1 MLFLNFAYM
10 GDNIPTILLLLHSS
24 NREMTYNPSNMKLN
38 YDFLIIGS
46 GIAGLS
52 YALKVAPYG
61 KVAII
66 SKTKLDDT
74 NTRYAQGGIAAVT
87 YNPDNFDKHVADTLS
102 AGCNFND
109 KSVVE
114 MVVREGPAQ
123 IEQLVQWGIQFDIN
137 ESGKFDL
144 AKEGGHTEH
153 RILHF
158 KDITGYE
165 IQRGL
170 MHQIRINKNIDVFE
184 DHFSIDLIT
193 QHHLGRI
200 ITRYDRDIECFGAYV
215 LDKNRSKVITF
226 LAPVTMIATGGS
238 GNLYLNTTNPEVAT
252 GDGISMVYRAK
263 GLIENMEFMQFHP
276 TAFYNQGVKPTFL
289 ITEALRGFGAKL
301 RNCSGQEFMK
311 KYDSRLELAPRD
323 VVARAID
330 QEMKIH
336 GDDFV
341 YLDCRHLDT
350 KTLLEHFPNIAEHVR
365 KYGVDI
371 TKDLVPVVFAAHYQ
385 CGGIKVDKN
394 GQSYINY
401 LYAAGE
407 VASTGLHGANRL
419 ASNSL
424 LEAVVFADKA
434 AQHAITVFRSHQI
447 PQNIPDWNDEGT
459 TPNEEMVLITQS
471 IKEVQHIMS
480 NYVGIVRSNL
490 RLERA
495 ISRLEILYKETED
508 LYRRSKVI
516 PKLCELRNLINVGY
530 LVIKYAMRRKES
542 IGLHFNIDYPPKV
555 SD

>member
-1 MLFLNFAYM
+1 
-10 GDNIPTILLLLHSS
+10 
-24 NREMTYNPSNMKLN
+24 MKLH
-38 YDFLIIGS
+38 YDFLVIGS
-46 GIAGLS
+46 GIGGLS
-52 YALKVAPYG
+52 FALKVAPYG

-66 SKTKLDDT
+66 TKTKLDDT

-87 YNPDNFDKHVADTLS
+87 YNPDNFEKHVRDTLA

-109 KSVVE
+109 VSVVE
-114 MVVREGPAQ
+114 MVVREAPAQ
-123 IEQLVQWGIQFDIN
+123 IEQLIQWGIQFDTN

-144 AKEGGHTEH
+144 AREGGHTEH
-153 RILHF
+153 RILHH

-170 MHQIRINKNIDVFE
+170 MHQIKTNPNIDIYE
-184 DHFSIDLIT
+184 DHFSIDIIT

-200 ITRYDRDIECFGAYV
+200 ITRYDRDIECFGAYI
-215 LDKNRSKVITF
+215 LDKKQNIVKTF

-238 GNLYLNTTNPEVAT
+238 GNLYLNTTNPEIAT

-276 TAFYNQGVKPTFL
+276 TAFYNQGAKPTFL

-301 RNCSGQEFMK
+301 RNCSGEEFMK
-311 KYDSRLELAPRD
+311 KYDNRLELAPRD

-341 YLDCRHLDT
+341 YLDCRHLNS
-350 KTLLEHFPNIAEHVR
+350 KALLEHFPNIAEHVR
-365 KYGVDI
+365 KFSLDI
-371 TKDLVPVVFAAHYQ
+371 TKDLIPVVFAAHYQ
-385 CGGIKVDKN
+385 CGGIKVDMN
-394 GQSYINY
+394 AQSYINY

-424 LEAVVFADKA
+424 IEAVVYADKA
-434 AQHAITVFRSHQI
+434 AQHAINVFRSHQI

-490 RLERA
+490 RLQRA
-495 ISRLEILYKETED
+495 ISRLEILHKETED

-530 LVIKYAMRRKES
+530 LVIKYGMRRKES
-542 IGLHFNIDYPPKV
+542 IGLHYNIDYPPRL
-555 SD
+555 SE

>member
-1 MLFLNFAYM
+1 
-10 GDNIPTILLLLHSS
+10 
-24 NREMTYNPSNMKLN
+24 MKLN
-38 YDFLIIGS
+38 YDFLVIGS
-46 GIAGLS
+46 GIAGIS
-52 YALKVAPYG
+52 FAMKVAPYG
-61 KVAII
+61 KVAIVT
-66 SKTKLDDT
+66 KTQLDDT

-87 YNPDNFDKHVADTLS
+87 YTPDKFEKHVEDTLK
-102 AGCNFND
+102 AGCNLND
-109 KSVVE
+109 RAVVE
-114 MVVREGPAQ
+114 MVVKEAPAQ
-123 IEQLVQWGIQFDIN
+123 IEQLLEWGIQFDTT

-170 MHQIRINKNIDVFE
+170 VNQVKSHPNIDVFE
-184 DHFSIDLIT
+184 DHFAVDIIT

-215 LDKNRSKVITF
+215 LDKKRNSVKTF

-238 GNLYLNTTNPEVAT
+238 GNLYLNTTNPEIAT

-263 GLIENMEFMQFHP
+263 GLIENMEFIQFHP
-276 TAFYNQGVKPTFL
+276 TAFYAPGVKPTFL

-301 RNCSGQEFMK
+301 KNQNGEEFMH

-336 GDDFV
+336 GSDFV
-341 YLDCRHLDT
+341 YLDCRHLDQ
-350 KTLLEHFPNIAEHVR
+350 KGLLQHFPNIAEHL
-365 KYGVDI
+365 KKHGFDI
-371 TKDLVPVVFAAHYQ
+371 TKDMFPVVFANHYQ
-385 CGGIKVDKN
+385 CGGIKVDQN

-407 VASTGLHGANRL
+407 VSSTGFHGANRL

-424 LEAVVFADKA
+424 LEAIVYADRA
-434 AQHAITVFRSHQI
+434 AQHAIMVFKSHPI
-447 PQNIPDWNDEGT
+447 PENIPDWNDEGT

-471 IKEVQHIMS
+471 IKDIQHIMS

-495 ISRLEILYKETED
+495 IKRLEVLYRETEE
-508 LYRRSKVI
+508 LYRRSTVI

-542 IGLHFNIDYPPKV
+542 IGLHYNIDYPPKKET
-555 SD
+555 